1 MEKEKAVIDTEAE
14 DKVSLDS
21 LVVGEEIT
29 PDTYVD
35 MFGEE
40 PIGPAF
46 ENVEDK
52 NEENK
57 VISNPTDPKEFYED
71 LENKKR
77 FVKHLNPEYK
87 ANIVYQGMVSN
98 PKEYPDIPRVG
109 HAKRIFLRKLIREAK
124 KGKLDKFFLK

>member
-1 MEKEKAVIDTEAE
+1 MEKEKAVINTEAE

-40 PIGPAF
+40 PIGPSF

-52 NEENK
+52 NEDSK

-98 PKEYPDIPRVG
+98 QKEYPDVPRVG
-109 HAKRIFLRKLIREAK
+109 HSKRIFLRKLIREAK
-124 KGKLDKFFLK
+124 KGRLDKFFLK

>member
-87 ANIVYQGMVSN
+87 ANIVYQGMASN
-98 PKEYPDIPRVG
+98 PK
-109 HAKRIFLRKLIREAK
+109 
-124 KGKLDKFFLK
+124 

>member
-40 PIGPAF
+40 PICPAF

>member
-1 MEKEKAVIDTEAE
+1 MTSTRNGTPAKFPTLNV
-14 DKVSLDS
+14 DS
-21 LVVGEEIT
+21 LGEPST
-29 PDTYVD
+29 AD
-35 MFGEE
+35 
-40 PIGPAF
+40 
-46 ENVEDK
+46 
-52 NEENK
+52 
-57 VISNPTDPKEFYED
+57 D

>member
-1 MEKEKAVIDTEAE
+1 MEKEKEVINTEAE

-21 LVVGEEIT
+21 LIGGEEIT
-29 PDTYVD
+29 PDTYSD
-35 MFGEE
+35 MFGAE
-40 PIGPAF
+40 PVGPAF
-46 ENVEDK
+46 ENIEDK
-52 NEENK
+52 KEEKK

-98 PKEYPDIPRVG
+98 PKEYPNVPHVG

-124 KGKLDKFFLK
+124 KGRLDKFFLK